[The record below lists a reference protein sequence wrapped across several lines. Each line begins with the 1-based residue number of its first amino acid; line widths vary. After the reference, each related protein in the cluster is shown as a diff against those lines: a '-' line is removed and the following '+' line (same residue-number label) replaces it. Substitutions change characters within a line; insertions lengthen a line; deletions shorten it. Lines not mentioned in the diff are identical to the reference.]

1 MKCLFDTHCHYL
13 FKIPLEELGK
23 LREMASGY
31 FEKELKTLLK
41 NQLGVFDRNDLDY
54 IKKRV
59 VK

>member
-1 MKCLFDTHCHYL
+1 MKGLFDTHCHYL
-13 FKIPLEELGK
+13 FKLEALGK

-41 NQLGVFDRNDLDY
+41 NRLGVFDRNDLDY